1 MQVELTPTYK
11 RTRQQLEELRRLSHG
26 SNSENVNE
34 EQPAPDTSAAP
45 GVIRFE

>member
-1 MQVELTPTYK
+1 MQVENTPTCK

-26 SNSENVNE
+26 SNDENVSE
-34 EQPAPDTSAAP
+34 EQPAADASAAP